1 MSSVCTVWTVFTVLY
16 VTFCYYIECEN
27 VSNSHDLT
35 MANTSSNQ
43 LKYPLSTHFNDGKS
57 DYDGRDVVGYGG
69 KPPKGKTIDI

>member
-1 MSSVCTVWTVFTVLY
+1 
-16 VTFCYYIECEN
+16 
-27 VSNSHDLT
+27 